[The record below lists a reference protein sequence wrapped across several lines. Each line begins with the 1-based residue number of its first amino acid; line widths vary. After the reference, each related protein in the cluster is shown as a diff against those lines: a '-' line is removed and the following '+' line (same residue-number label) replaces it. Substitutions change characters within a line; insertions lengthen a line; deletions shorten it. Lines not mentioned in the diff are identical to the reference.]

1 MIEPTT
7 WGMAPEHAEK
17 LARMLEALS
26 ARPGNPHAVLVLE
39 SGDGSLSW
47 SGAVLSS
54 TSTLPGPWTRRPRA
68 RSRTASSRRSS
79 ACSPRR

>member
-1 MIEPTT
+1 MIEPTIR
-7 WGMAPEHAEK
+7 GMAPEHAEK

-47 SGAVLSS
+47 SGAAGAATSDGVPQILSVLAKAM
-54 TSTLPGPWTRRPRA
+54 TP
-68 RSRTASSRRSS
+68 
-79 ACSPRR
+79 